1 MFKKV
6 DPKQDFVKLEHD
18 VLDFWN
24 ENRMFYKLQNKNHGK
39 EPWSFIDGPITA
51 NNPMGVHHAWGRTL
65 KDVFQRYKA
74 MQGFDQRWQNGFD
87 CQGLWVEVEVEKDL
101 GFNSKKEIEKFGL
114 DNFSKACK
122 ERIEK
127 YSEIQTEQ
135 SKRLGQFMDW
145 RNSYYTY
152 TDDNIEAIWTF
163 LEKCKRNGWLYKG
176 YSVMPWCTRCGTALS
191 QHELSD
197 DGWKEVVHQAVY
209 IKLKRKSEEAE
220 INEYFLVWT
229 TTPWTLPANVA
240 LAINPKVKY
249 VRAMKDGETYI
260 LAKALVSKVLGE
272 AEIMEEIDGKSL
284 LGLHY
289 EGPFDELPVQSGVE
303 HKVIAWE
310 DVSDA
315 EGTGIVHIAPGCG
328 EEDYQL
334 SKTNDL
340 KIIAPIDEFGNYIE
354 GFDWLNKK
362 NVHGIKNEI
371 FSSLKEKGNF
381 LKVADIKHRYPF
393 CWRCKE
399 ELVFRAVSEWFID
412 VSEIREP
419 MKKAAEKVGWTPSSV
434 GKRMQDWLDNM
445 GDWVIS
451 RKRYWGLPLPFYECE
466 CGEVTAVE
474 SRKEL
479 LELSNQQS
487 TNIILSRHGR
497 SEKNIQGIND
507 ATLPGADLDWK
518 GLEEANLLAREM
530 QKRKIDIIYTSP
542 YLRCKKT
549 AEKVAEVC
557 GVKLV
562 EDNRLAEHNFGNWD
576 NKKVSSVKKEL
587 TDFYN
592 QISDKKAGETGESIN
607 DLLAR
612 CSDFYYD
619 ILKKHNGQT
628 ILVVTHDEI
637 LACLEKV
644 IEKRDK
650 IRNVMKVMAQNVK
663 AHEINILENGK
674 IVPELHRPWIDELLI
689 VCPKCKKEVSRIKD
703 VGDCWLDAGIV
714 PFSTLKYFSD
724 KEYWAKW
731 FPAEFVCEMRAQV
744 RLWFY
749 SLLFMAVTLEDETP
763 YKQVLAYEEVR
774 DEKGKPMHKSSGNAI
789 WFDEAAEKMG
799 ADVMRW
805 MYCVQNPAYN
815 LRFGYRSAEAIR
827 RKLILLWNVYSFF
840 VLYAN
845 IDNFKPAKNS
855 KLELNNK
862 LDQWIISA
870 LNALVVECNK
880 EMDKFNAQRVMEKCE
895 KFLDDLA
902 NWYVRRSRRRFWKS
916 ENDQDKNQAYQTLY
930 TVLTSFV
937 KLLAPIVPF
946 VTEEI
951 YQNLERQSVGT
962 SEIGSVHLC
971 DYPKAD
977 VGLIDEKL
985 NNEMDLTRTIA
996 KLGLA
1001 ARAKVQMKARQPLA
1015 KLKIQNA
1022 KFHPTGDHSQG
1033 EKISDDLFE
1042 ILKDELNVKTIEFV
1056 EKIDFEVFEKKNKKK
1071 YISKEKG
1078 FEVEGDG
1085 NVVVA
1090 LQTELTEELEL
1101 EGLAREV
1108 VRQIQ
1113 SMRKEADYQIADRI
1127 KVCFEMG
1134 EKGKKV
1140 CHQFGDYI
1148 KKETLANELEEGK
1161 KKVDLGKEAK
1171 VGKEEGWIG
1180 VKK

>member
-1 MFKKV
+1 
-6 DPKQDFVKLEHD
+6 
-18 VLDFWN
+18 
-24 ENRMFYKLQNKNHGK
+24 
-39 EPWSFIDGPITA
+39 
-51 NNPMGVHHAWGRTL
+51 
-65 KDVFQRYKA
+65 
-74 MQGFDQRWQNGFD
+74 
-87 CQGLWVEVEVEKDL
+87 
-101 GFNSKKEIEKFGL
+101 
-114 DNFSKACK
+114 
-122 ERIEK
+122 
-127 YSEIQTEQ
+127 
-135 SKRLGQFMDW
+135 
-145 RNSYYTY
+145 
-152 TDDNIEAIWTF
+152 
-163 LEKCKRNGWLYKG
+163 
-176 YSVMPWCTRCGTALS
+176 
-191 QHELSD
+191 
-197 DGWKEVVHQAVY
+197 
-209 IKLKRKSEEAE
+209 
-220 INEYFLVWT
+220 
-229 TTPWTLPANVA
+229 
-240 LAINPKVKY
+240 
-249 VRAMKDGETYI
+249 
-260 LAKALVSKVLGE
+260 
-272 AEIMEEIDGKSL
+272 
-284 LGLHY
+284 
-289 EGPFDELPVQSGVE
+289 VQSGVE

-310 DVSDA
+310 DVGED

-334 SKTNDL
+334 SKTNNL
-340 KIIAPIDEFGNYIE
+340 KIIAPIDEFGNYVD

-362 NVHGIKNEI
+362 NVHSIKKEI

-381 LKVADIKHRYPF
+381 LKTADIKHRYPF

-412 VSEIREP
+412 VSEVREP
-419 MKKAAEKVGWTPSSV
+419 MKKAAEKVGWLPESV

-451 RKRYWGLPLPFYECE
+451 RKRYWGLPLPLYECE
-466 CGEVTAVE
+466 CGEVTAVQ

-487 TNIILSRHGR
+487 TNLILARHGR
-497 SEKNIQGIND
+497 SEWNVEGKVDSIM
-507 ATLPGADLDWK
+507 PGSNLDWK
-518 GLEEANLLAREM
+518 GLEEAEQLALEM
-530 QKRKIDIIYTSP
+530 KKRGVDVIYTSSF
-542 YLRCKKT
+542 LRCKKT
-549 AEKVAEVC
+549 AEKVAQIC
-557 GVKLV
+557 GIELV
-562 EDNRLAEHNFGNWD
+562 EDERLKEQNFGEWSGQ
-576 NKKVSSVKKEL
+576 KVSNFEKDL
-587 TDFYN
+587 TAFFEQTQD
-592 QISDKKAGETGESIN
+592 IKAGKNGETIK
-607 DLLAR
+607 DLFSRALSFYEEIIAKHKNKTVVIVSHDGVLA
-612 CSDFYYD
+612 
-619 ILKKHNGQT
+619 
-628 ILVVTHDEI
+628 
-637 LACLEKV
+637 ALEAIMKG
-644 IEKRDK
+644 RDK
-650 IRNVMKVMAQNVK
+650 MRNVMKVTAQNAK
-663 AHEINILENGK
+663 AHEFNILGNGTV
-674 IVPELHRPWIDELLI
+674 IPELHRPWIDELKI
-689 VCPKCKKEVSRIKD
+689 VCPKCGKEVSRIKD

-749 SLLFMAVTLEDETP
+749 SMLFMAVTLEDETP

-845 IDNFKPAKNS
+845 IDNFKPAENS
-855 KLELNNK
+855 KLMLNNK

-870 LNALVVECNK
+870 LNALIAECNK

-916 ENDQDKNQAYQTLY
+916 ENDDDKNQAYQTLY
-930 TVLTSFV
+930 TVLTNFV
-937 KLLAPIVPF
+937 KLIAPVVPF
-946 VTEEI
+946 VSEEM

-971 DYPKAD
+971 NYPKAD
-977 VGLIDEKL
+977 LSLIDAKL

-1001 ARAKVQMKARQPLA
+1001 ARAKAQMKARQPLA
-1015 KLKIQNA
+1015 MLNVKSGKV
-1022 KFHPTGDHSQG
+1022 
-1033 EKISDDLFE
+1033 SDDLVA
-1042 ILKDELNVKTIEFV
+1042 ILQDELNVKAIEFV
-1056 EKIDFEVFEKKNKKK
+1056 EKIDFEVIEKKNKKK

-1090 LQTELTEELEL
+1090 LQTDLTEELEL

-1127 KVCFEMG
+1127 KVCFELG
-1134 EKGKKV
+1134 DKGKKV
-1140 CHQFGDYI
+1140 CQKFEKYI
-1148 KKETLANELEEGK
+1148 EKETLATELEEGK
-1161 KKVDLGKEAK
+1161 KEVDLGKDVK

-1180 VKK
+1180 VKR